1 MYSAMK
7 NKPAY
12 AISSVDHA
20 LHLAQLLQQEG
31 SLSVSEAAELLGVA
45 RSTAHRLLAM
55 LVYRDV
61 AEQGNDRRY
70 RPGPVLGPVPTS
82 STIAFRR
89 AAVPYM
95 QLLADRVNE
104 TVSLQVRVGT
114 DVRFVESVECQQ
126 LLRVGDRAGKVFP
139 AHHVAGGKALL
150 AALSPHEVAALYE
163 GQDIDLRRLQKQ
175 LVLVKKCGYAINN
188 QETEVGVTAVGV
200 AVLGEDGQP
209 IGGLSLGV
217 PSARFARK
225 DLPGYV
231 GHLNATAQAVSREL
245 RSREASRSC

>member
-1 MYSAMK
+1 
-7 NKPAY
+7 
-12 AISSVDHA
+12 
-20 LHLAQLLQQEG
+20 L
-31 SLSVSEAAELLGVA
+31 
-45 RSTAHRLLAM
+45 
-55 LVYRDV
+55 
-61 AEQGNDRRY
+61 
-70 RPGPVLGPVPTS
+70 
-82 STIAFRR
+82 
-89 AAVPYM
+89 
-95 QLLADRVNE
+95 
-104 TVSLQVRVGT
+104 
-114 DVRFVESVECQQ
+114 
-126 LLRVGDRAGKVFP
+126 
-139 AHHVAGGKALL
+139 AGGKALL